1 MLFLLFALT
10 LIRNHTGL
18 ALPVSLEQS
27 SPSSCSDT
35 PQNSRTVWDIVW
47 GCLVTIFACIWAA
60 LHSDVP
66 QRLKDGT
73 MEDITP
79 FATPNFT
86 RVPILIGVGVCI
98 LQPLVTLFAPE
109 AIVTFAMF
117 QLYEAQQIKLNQQG
131 TYTLFVMHLY
141 RLRNYLQ
148 TVDGRSLMA
157 FSPP

>member
-1 MLFLLFALT
+1 
-10 LIRNHTGL
+10 
-18 ALPVSLEQS
+18 
-27 SPSSCSDT
+27 
-35 PQNSRTVWDIVW
+35 
-47 GCLVTIFACIWAA
+47 
-60 LHSDVP
+60 
-66 QRLKDGT
+66 

-86 RVPILIGVGVCI
+86 RVPILIGAGVCI